1 MAQTRKKATA
11 RRRPSAPARENKRRL
26 ININVVDIEDVRDRI
41 DEQARERQYSHREPF
56 LRRVLVLLFRDG
68 QIDRLKF

>member
-1 MAQTRKKATA
+1 MAQTRRKTA
-11 RRRPSAPARENKRRL
+11 KRRPSAPSRENKRKL
-26 ININVVDIEDVRDRI
+26 ININILDIEDVRDRI